1 MRFSGVVTPSPS
13 WFSGWNQISQWTDLK
28 YRESSYAREIRT
40 PQHSSFNCWVYGD
53 RKVHIW
59 ISVTLSLL
67 RSPPCFPP
75 GLLDHGNT
83 GSWNQYPALAL
94 EINASLRSCKRPQL
108 CSFWVSMFI
117 CRRRNRARQKH
128 YLLVRAIHTRREE
141 ASLLE
146 GFSALESKR
155 SSSGV
160 TVAFVK
166 AVGRGVA
173 PKQASQ
179 GHR

>member
-1 MRFSGVVTPSPS
+1 MPGRSGLPNALPLTV
-13 WFSGWNQISQWTDLK
+13 
-28 YRESSYAREIRT
+28 ESTGTEKCI
-40 PQHSSFNCWVYGD
+40 FEFLWLLD
-53 RKVHIW
+53 
-59 ISVTLSLL
+59 SLL

-75 GLLDHGNT
+75 GLLDRGTT
-83 GSWNQYPALAL
+83 GFWNQYPALAL

-108 CSFWVSMFI
+108 CSFWVLMFI
-117 CRRRNRARQKH
+117 CKRRNRARQKH
-128 YLLVRAIHTRREE
+128 YFLVKAIHTRREE

-146 GFSALESKR
+146 RFAALESKR

-166 AVGRGVA
+166 AVRRGVA

-179 GHR
+179 AHR